1 MYPRKGT
8 QNQYQPKEDNDGGFP
23 SFSFVSTLFT
33 HKLNSFTIMCKI
45 QINLPVIPE
54 GVSDNERKSIMFEYL
69 SNLDL
74 SEVLEK
80 RDKLSYLSW
89 ANCLE
94 LLYKVYPT
102 ASYRVVKNPN
112 TGLPFFSDPATGIF
126 VYTEVTIE
134 GHTTECFL
142 PCIDYR
148 NKPMKLQPYTYQQ
161 WNYKTS
167 SYEDKTVEAA
177 TSFDINKTIWRALV
191 KNVAIATGIGLNVFQ
206 KEADDIPEKQNDDQ
220 NNGQQ
225 NGYQQK
231 NNGGYQRQQ
240 YNGNRQQYNNNRPAQ
255 PQPQVVQPQAQAPA
269 LDQTA
274 ALKATINSTND
285 VSALVSLYL
294 DNTQVIEANPELKAL
309 LTNRKKALQSLNAA

>member
-1 MYPRKGT
+1 
-8 QNQYQPKEDNDGGFP
+8 
-23 SFSFVSTLFT
+23 
-33 HKLNSFTIMCKI
+33 MCKI

-54 GVSDNERKSIMFEYL
+54 GATDNERRTIMFDYL
-69 SNLDL
+69 SSLDL
-74 SEVLEK
+74 TEVLEK

-112 TGLPFFSDPATGIF
+112 TGLPFFSDPVSGVF

-142 PCIDYR
+142 PVMDFK
-148 NKPMKLQPYTYQQ
+148 NKSMKSEPYTYTVY
-161 WNYKTS
+161 NSYKKE
-167 SYEDKTVEAA
+167 YEEKTVEKID
-177 TSFDINKTIWRALV
+177 SFSINKSLWRCLV

-225 NGYQQK
+225 N
-231 NNGGYQRQQ
+231 NGGYQRQQ

-255 PQPQVVQPQAQAPA
+255 PQPQVVQPQSQAPA

-274 ALKATINSTND
+274 ALKAQINATTD
-285 VSALVSLYL
+285 VPSLISLYM
-294 DNTQVIEANPELKAL
+294 DNVQIIENNAELKAL
-309 LTNRKKALQSLNAA
+309 ASSRKKALLALNAA

>member
-1 MYPRKGT
+1 
-8 QNQYQPKEDNDGGFP
+8 
-23 SFSFVSTLFT
+23 
-33 HKLNSFTIMCKI
+33 MCKFTK
-45 QINLPVIPE
+45 PVIPA
-54 GVSDNERKSIMFEYL
+54 DATADERRSLMFDAMY
-69 SNLDL
+69 NADL
-74 SEVLEK
+74 SEEVEK
-80 RDKLSYLSW
+80 KNGMSYVSW
-89 ANCLE
+89 SQTWKCFKEFCPSAN
-94 LLYKVYPT
+94 YKIFT
-102 ASYRVVKNPN
+102 NPN
-112 TGLPFFSDPATGIF
+112 TGLPVFESELGLM
-126 VYTEVTIE
+126 V
-134 GHTTECFL
+134 HTAVEADGLT
-142 PCIDYR
+142 
-148 NKPMKLQPYTYQQ
+148 
-161 WNYKTS
+161 
-167 SYEDKTVEAA
+167 YEDWNPVLDFSNRAMKSVGYTVSVYNKQTHLYEEKQVAPA
-177 TSFDINKTIWRALV
+177 TSFEINSSIQRSLCR
-191 KNVAIATGIGLNVFQ
+191 AIARHGLALKLWSSGEFNEEQ
-206 KEADDIPEKQNDDQ
+206 TDQ

>member
-1 MYPRKGT
+1 MALYLP
-8 QNQYQPKEDNDGGFP
+8 
-23 SFSFVSTLFT
+23 FSFLQFT
-33 HKLNSFTIMCKI
+33 YLLTIKFNLQVMCKI

-54 GVSDNERKSIMFEYL
+54 GATDNERRTIMFEYL

-126 VYTEVTIE
+126 VFTEVTIE

-142 PCIDYR
+142 PVMDFK
-148 NKPMKLQPYTYQQ
+148 NKSMKLQPYTYQQ
-161 WNYKTS
+161 WNSYKKV
-167 SYEDKTVEAA
+167 YEDKTVEAA
-177 TSFDINKTIWRALV
+177 TSFDINKTIWRCLV

-220 NNGQQ
+220 NNG
-225 NGYQQK
+225 
-231 NNGGYQRQQ
+231 GYQRQQ
-240 YNGNRQQYNNNRPAQ
+240 AQPRQQYNNNRPAQ
-255 PQPQVVQPQAQAPA
+255 AQPQPQASV
-269 LDQTA
+269 DSNA
-274 ALKATINSTND
+274 ALKAQINATTD
-285 VSALVSLYL
+285 VQALISLYL
-294 DNTQVIEANPELKAL
+294 DNTAVIEATPDVKNL
-309 LTNRKKALQSLNAA
+309 LTTRKKALQAI

>member
-1 MYPRKGT
+1 MALYLP
-8 QNQYQPKEDNDGGFP
+8 
-23 SFSFVSTLFT
+23 FSFLQFT
-33 HKLNSFTIMCKI
+33 YLLTIKFNLQVMCKI

-54 GVSDNERKSIMFEYL
+54 GATDNERRTIMFEYL

-126 VYTEVTIE
+126 VLTEVTIE

-142 PCIDYR
+142 PVMDFK
-148 NKPMKLQPYTYQQ
+148 NKSMKLQPYTYQQ
-161 WNYKTS
+161 WNSYKKV
-167 SYEDKTVEAA
+167 YEDKTVEAA
-177 TSFDINKTIWRALV
+177 TSFDINKTIWRCLV

-220 NNGQQ
+220 NNG
-225 NGYQQK
+225 
-231 NNGGYQRQQ
+231 GYQRQQ
-240 YNGNRQQYNNNRPAQ
+240 AQPRQQYNNNRPAQ
-255 PQPQVVQPQAQAPA
+255 AQPQPQASVDPN
-269 LDQTA
+269 A
-274 ALKATINSTND
+274 ALKAQINATTD
-285 VSALVSLYL
+285 VQALISLYL
-294 DNTQVIEANPELKAL
+294 DNTAVIEATPDVKNL
-309 LTNRKKALQSLNAA
+309 LTTRKKALQAI